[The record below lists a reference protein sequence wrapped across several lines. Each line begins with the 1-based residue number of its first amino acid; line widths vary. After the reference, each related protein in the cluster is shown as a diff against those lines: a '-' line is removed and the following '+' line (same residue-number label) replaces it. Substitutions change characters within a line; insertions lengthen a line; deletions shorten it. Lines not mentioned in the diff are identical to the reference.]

1 MSLSVNGSTGG
12 YGWLFGSASKDSSKT
27 NYASLTSAMFGNSG
41 SILGEYAMIKS
52 GAYQKLL
59 KAYYNSIES
68 TENTE
73 KSEDTSVSSKQ
84 KVSGSLTEYE
94 STYKEVKAAADSL
107 QNAAKALSN
116 EKIYEGAKAEDGTV
130 SYDKDAIVNKVNSF
144 VSGYNNYMESTKNT
158 SSAGL
163 MQQTYK
169 MQGEILSNTRA
180 MQGIGITYANGKLS
194 VDEEKL
200 KAADVEDIAEVFKG
214 EDSVAGKIATAA
226 ADASKVSYNFA
237 NAGSLYSASGSYIPS
252 ASSLLNSMF

>member
-12 YGWLFGSASKDSSKT
+12 YSWLFGSASKDSSKT

-59 KAYYNSIES
+59 KAYYNTTES
-68 TENTE
+68 TEESKNKQT
-73 KSEDTSVSSKQ
+73 SSKKQ
-84 KVSGSLTEYE
+84 ELSSLTAYE
-94 STYKEVKAAADSL
+94 STYKEVKVDADSL
-107 QNAAKALSN
+107 NNAAKALSN
-116 EKIYEGAKAEDGTV
+116 EKIYEGTKAEDGTI

-144 VSGYNNYMESTKNT
+144 VSGYNNYMESTKKA
-158 SSAGL
+158 SSASL